1 MRGIDTSLESMK
13 ANTTLSLFYICF
25 FFLLNQVNNYMRLDF
40 TKTGK
45 LESAMKIGTST
56 SRARIDAARTTI
68 TTDYICS
75 CTMRPNKYI
84 K

>member
-13 ANTTLSLFYICF
+13 ANTTQSFSYMF

-56 SRARIDAARTTI
+56 SRSRIDAARTTI

-84 K
+84 R